1 MKVNEMYMK
10 LAIATFCLWVSLGSS
25 ASGQNRDSNL
35 DHIDIYLHTFDAGDM
50 IYTNFGHT
58 AIRVVN
64 RDSGRDLVYN
74 WGIFDFGDPLTFSL
88 NYYIGNLMYKLGVY
102 PGRQS
107 VQRYRFEGRT
117 IWEDKLNFTSEQKK
131 VILERLQWNSKPE
144 NREYLYQ
151 YFFDNCATRPRDFID
166 LAFDNKLKNAT
177 EGQSSERTFRSMVR
191 DGYNVNPWM
200 DVILEVGMNSQVDR
214 VMTRWESMFHPID
227 LRQELFNL
235 KVDGQPALV
244 EGRTLYT
251 VQPPEKVS
259 FDVFK
264 FLALL
269 LGVPLLASLGL
280 IQGGAW
286 KASKQLEDN
295 YTAHGLRLL
304 GAIGFVFFLVG
315 GIFGFLMPLNWIFS
329 GHTDLHHNFNMMLFL
344 PFDILLVPLFAILM
358 VSGKAKVL
366 GKSFFKI
373 LKRYMGLHLIMT
385 LALTIS
391 WGMGDLSQ
399 NLDRVVYLSPIAILL
414 LGLAVNFGIKQSGK

>member
-1 MKVNEMYMK
+1 MKVNKMFTK
-10 LAIATFCLWVSLGSS
+10 LIIAFFSLWVGLGTQALS
-25 ASGQNRDSNL
+25 QHQDSNL
-35 DHIDIYLHTFDAGDM
+35 DQIDIYLHTFDVGDM

-107 VQRYRFEGRT
+107 IQRYRFEGRT
-117 IWEDKLNFTSEQKK
+117 IWEDKLNFSSEQKK
-131 VILERLQWNSKPE
+131 IILERLQWNSQPE

-166 LAFDNKLKNAT
+166 LAFGNKLKEAT
-177 EGQSSERTFRSMVR
+177 EDQSSERTFRSMVR

-200 DVILEVGMNSQVDR
+200 DVILEIGMNSQLDR
-214 VMTRWESMFHPID
+214 NMTRWESMFHPLD
-227 LRQELFNL
+227 LRQELL
-235 KVDGQPALV
+235 KLEVNGKPALIK
-244 EGRTLYT
+244 GRTLFT
-251 VQPPEKVS
+251 VPPPEKVP

-269 LGVPLLASLGL
+269 LGVPLLSSLIL

-286 KASKQLEDN
+286 KASKNLQDN
-295 YTAHGLRLL
+295 FTAHGLRLL
-304 GAIGFVFFLVG
+304 GAIGLVFFLVG
-315 GIFGFLMPLNWIFS
+315 GVFGFLMPLNWAVS

-344 PFDILLVPLFAILM
+344 PFDILLVPIFAILM
-358 VSGKAKVL
+358 ISGKPKVIKFPL
-366 GKSFFKI
+366 FKVV
-373 LKRYMGLHLIMT
+373 KRYMGFHLIMT
-385 LALTIS
+385 LALTIT
-391 WGMGDLSQ
+391 WGMGDLNQ

-414 LGLAVNFGIKQSGK
+414 LGLAMNFGIKQTGK